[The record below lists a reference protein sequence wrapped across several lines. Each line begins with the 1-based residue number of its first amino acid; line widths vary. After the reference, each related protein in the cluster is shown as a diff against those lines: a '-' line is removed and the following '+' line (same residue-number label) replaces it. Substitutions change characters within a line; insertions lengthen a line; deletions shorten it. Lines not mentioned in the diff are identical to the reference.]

1 MSVRSNFSLKHWHD
15 AASDRVNGVSA
26 QSFAELT
33 AHPQFERACKL
44 AASIVL
50 DRWESVPEAG
60 YILKDVV
67 RFFYAVFALYLD
79 AGEEGLTFSSM
90 RAFCTDAGFGTQT
103 RARAML
109 VHMRL
114 IGFIKP
120 DPNPSDRRVKRYI
133 PSPVMKAALQETLK
147 AELTALSLI
156 APDASEAIAR
166 FTEPEFF
173 RTYIRT
179 LGEGMLD
186 ILKQEKPNPTQLFAR
201 RDAGLLVLYKMLLS
215 GEDGDVYP
223 PQGPVQMSVAG
234 MAKQFKVSRSHVL
247 KLLRDAEKKGYLH
260 RNSDERAGTLRDA
273 LRKSV
278 IEFHVMV
285 FIGIAACAYRALEAV
300 DAISGRVDG

>member
-1 MSVRSNFSLKHWHD
+1 MSSQSNFSLKHWHD

-33 AHPQFERACKL
+33 AHPAFERACRL
-44 AASIVL
+44 AAQIAVDPWKS
-50 DRWESVPEAG
+50 SPEAG

-67 RFFYAVFALYLD
+67 RFFYAIFALYLD

-90 RAFCTDAGFGTQT
+90 RAFCAKAGFGTQT
-103 RARAML
+103 RARAIL
-109 VHMRL
+109 IHMRL

-120 DPNPSDRRVKRYI
+120 DPNPADRRVKRYI
-133 PSPVMKAALQETLK
+133 PSPAMKTAFQEALK
-147 AELTALSLI
+147 AELTALALI
-156 APDASEAIAR
+156 APEASAAIAR
-166 FTEPEFF
+166 LNEPEFF
-173 RTYIRT
+173 RVYIRT
-179 LGEGMLD
+179 LGEGTID

-223 PQGPVQMSVAG
+223 PRGPVQMSVAG
-234 MAKQFKVSRSHVL
+234 LAKQFKVSRSHIR
-247 KLLRDAEKKGYLH
+247 KMLRDAEKKGYLH
-260 RNSDERAGTLRDA
+260 RNPDERTGTLEES

-300 DAISGRVDG
+300 EAIGG